1 MSAPWT
7 WDDWA
12 AATRKVAEETQTP
25 FAMVFDLES
34 TTRTL
39 LLRARTLLLRARKSG
54 AFTLPEAG
62 TRIILPP
69 GQRRRLRYVRNFRR
83 E

>member
-39 LLRARTLLLRARKSG
+39 LLRARKSG

-69 GQRRRLRYVRNFRR
+69 GQRRRLR
-83 E
+83 